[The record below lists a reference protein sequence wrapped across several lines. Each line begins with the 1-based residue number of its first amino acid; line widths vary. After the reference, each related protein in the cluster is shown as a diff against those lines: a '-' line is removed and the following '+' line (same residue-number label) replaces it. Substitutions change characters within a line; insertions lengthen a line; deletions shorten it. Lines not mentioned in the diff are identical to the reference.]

1 MYLWPKF
8 HLSGLFFI
16 FTLCENEENM
26 QAAQKLIVWRDI
38 VPEQHY
44 QTPNISDRVVGNWL
58 GTFGGQ
64 FSQILV
70 SELLKMELTL
80 WEDISKMR

>member
-1 MYLWPKF
+1 
-8 HLSGLFFI
+8 
-16 FTLCENEENM
+16 M

-44 QTPNISDRVVGNWL
+44 QTPKYQLSVTASS
-58 GTFGGQ
+58 GTDLELLGGQ
-64 FSQILV
+64 LIQISA

-80 WEDISKMR
+80 

>member
-1 MYLWPKF
+1 
-8 HLSGLFFI
+8 
-16 FTLCENEENM
+16 M

-44 QTPNISDRVVGNWL
+44 QTPKYQLPVTASSGTDLEHL
-58 GTFGGQ
+58 GIQ
-64 FSQILV
+64 NSA

-80 WEDISKMR
+80 W